1 MTTSRKN
8 PQDRKPKLA
17 AVETTPIVRA
27 QDTPGFELLKP
38 IDEVPVWDQTP
49 LLSLVNQLMGDTK
62 PGEEVQLDEN
72 VAILLMGDIAKAML
86 PWAVDQK
93 EFTKFC
99 SGKGAI
105 ERVMNL
111 AMAWTSALGEGE
123 SSDDS

>member
-1 MTTSRKN
+1 MTTSRKT

-17 AVETTPIVRA
+17 AVEATPIVRPE
-27 QDTPGFELLKP
+27 DTEGFELLKS

-49 LLSLVNQLMGDTK
+49 LLSLVNQLMGDAK

-72 VAILLMGDIAKAML
+72 IAILLMGDIAKAML

-93 EFTKFC
+93 AFTKFC

-111 AMAWTSALGEGE
+111 AMAWTATLGEGE

>member
-1 MTTSRKN
+1 MTTSRKT
-8 PQDRKPKLA
+8 PQDRKPKA
-17 AVETTPIVRA
+17 AVEEKIVRP
-27 QDTPGFELLKP
+27 QDTEGFSLLKP
-38 IDEVPVWDQTP
+38 IDEVPVWDQAP
-49 LLSLVNQLMGDTK
+49 LLSLVHQLMGDAE
-62 PGEEVQLDEN
+62 PGEEIELDQN
-72 VAILLMGDIAKAML
+72 MALLLMGDIAKAML

-111 AMAWTSALGEGE
+111 AMAWTSVLGEGE